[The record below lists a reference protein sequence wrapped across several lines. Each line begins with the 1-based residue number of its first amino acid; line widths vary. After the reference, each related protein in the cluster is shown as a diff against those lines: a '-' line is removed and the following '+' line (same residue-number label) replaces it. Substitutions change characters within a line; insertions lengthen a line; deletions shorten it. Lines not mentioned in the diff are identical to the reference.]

1 MDFYIVRHGQ
11 TLFNVKKRIQGW
23 SDSPLT
29 ALGIEQAHSL
39 GERLDITRFKAAYCS
54 TSERARDTLDA
65 ILNGRQI
72 KIHSCKGL
80 KEVSFGRLEGE
91 KIADIFKDGKTEPT
105 LYYKYGGE
113 KRDEAAKRFFRE
125 LKKIYEKEQ
134 SGDIL
139 VVSHGSIIREIL
151 SNLDEEIHDSK
162 ESTFVLVPNCSVSII
177 SYDGNQFVLKQKPYT
192 E

>member
-29 ALGIEQAHSL
+29 VLGIEQAKSL
-39 GERLDITRFKAAYCS
+39 GKRLDTARFKAAYCS

-65 ILNGRQI
+65 ILDGRELR
-72 KIHSCKGL
+72 IHSSKGF

-91 KIADIFKDGKTEPT
+91 KIADVFKDGKTEPT
-105 LYYKYGGE
+105 LYYEYGGE
-113 KRDEAAKRFFRE
+113 KRDTAAQRFFTE
-125 LKKIYEKEQ
+125 LKKIYAKEQ

-139 VVSHGSIIREIL
+139 VVSHGSIIREVL
-151 SNLDEEIHDSK
+151 SNLDSEIHDSK

-177 SYDGNQFVLKQKPYT
+177 SYDGNQFILKQKPST